1 MSIEGNLSFK
11 FFDVRTFMNKVT
23 AFILNNKNLIKMH
36 HLLLKYLIN
45 FPFLGKGAKV
55 TICITGTTSTPR
67 DFSAGP
73 EMESNSGN
81 QVGCLYDWW
90 QNADTGCCWQCQS
103 GVWTTCLK
111 WHHMRWI
118 RLLIWSF
125 VMFSV
130 SFSFSCNKCTFLTV
144 CWSPKGKQVAAGK
157 MNATVSQ
164 YTPVSKLKSSLLE

>member
-1 MSIEGNLSFK
+1 MTGELVLHHLDLSCDELTLSVCGMSIEGNLSFK

-81 QVGCLYDWW
+81 QVGCLYD
-90 QNADTGCCWQCQS
+90 
-103 GVWTTCLK
+103 
-111 WHHMRWI
+111 
-118 RLLIWSF
+118 
-125 VMFSV
+125 
-130 SFSFSCNKCTFLTV
+130 
-144 CWSPKGKQVAAGK
+144 
-157 MNATVSQ
+157 
-164 YTPVSKLKSSLLE
+164 